1 MPFKTPVTIR
11 EAVDAIHE
19 RRYLLPAIQREL
31 VWEDDRICK
40 LFDSLMR
47 DYPIGSFLF
56 WRVAG
61 NRKSDF
67 QFYEFLRNYHEKNS
81 RHNDRANIY
90 GEGDITA
97 ILDGQQRLTALYI
110 GLRGSYAKKIR
121 WRRWQDPTAFP
132 EKELYLN
139 LMAPLDEQ
147 ERFQKDMLYDFAFL
161 TKAEAAVSNEKVF
174 WFKVGKMLDFDKNN
188 PSQIHSYLVQQGLVS
203 DEFPGICLFKLSDV
217 VQKDPVI
224 NYFEEEDPDIE
235 KALNIFVRINSSGV
249 PLSYSD
255 LLLSIATSQWQNLD
269 AREEINELVDALN
282 DIGNRFNFDN
292 NFVLKACLVLTDED
306 VRFRIR
312 NFNRANMLKIES
324 KWAGIKEALTNAVH
338 LVSSFGFDARKLTA
352 NNAVIPIAYY
362 LLSKDAGAGYVE
374 QSQYRD
380 DRDNIRRWLSIA
392 LLKGLF
398 SGQSDR
404 TLRDLRAD
412 IRTVGLFGELTRAQ
426 SMRFGVEEIDDLLDS
441 GYGTNRAFL
450 VLSLLYQTLDY
461 KNLFHMDHI
470 YPKSFFRPSR
480 LTQHSIPSDKQDDF
494 LEKYNRIGNIQLLE
508 GIINQEKQATDFLK
522 WLNSVVR
529 DSQECTDY
537 MRKHY
542 IPPDVDLSF
551 QNFLKV
557 FKKREQLIEQRLKE
571 ILGVV
576 NQG

>member
-31 VWEDDRICK
+31 VWEDDQICR
-40 LFDSLMR
+40 LLDSLMR

-61 NRKSDF
+61 GRKRDF
-67 QFYEFLRNYHEKNS
+67 QFYEFLRNYHEKDS
-81 RHNDRANIY
+81 RHNDRANVY

-110 GLRGSYAKKIR
+110 GLKGSYAKKIR

-147 ERFQKDMLYDFAFL
+147 ERFQKDMFYDFAFL

-174 WFKVGKMLDFDKNN
+174 WFKVGKILDFDRDN

-203 DEFPGICLFKLSDV
+203 DEFPGKCLFKLSDV
-217 VQKDPVI
+217 VQKNPAI

-269 AREEINELVDALN
+269 AREEINELVDTLN

-306 VRFRIR
+306 VRFRMR

-324 KWAGIKEALTNAVH
+324 KWDGIKEALTNAVY
-338 LVSSFGFDARKLTA
+338 LVSSFGFDAKKLTA

-362 LLSKDAGAGYVE
+362 LLSKDASVGYVE

-380 DRDNIRRWLSIA
+380 DRDNIRRWLIIA

-398 SGQSDR
+398 SGQSDI

-412 IRTVGLFGELTRAQ
+412 IRKIGLFGELTTAQ
-426 SMRFGVEEIDDLLDS
+426 SMRFDVEEIDDLLDS
-441 GYGTNRAFL
+441 GYGTNRTFL

-470 YPKSFFRPSR
+470 YPKSFFTPTR
-480 LTQHSIPSDKQDDF
+480 LSQRSIPSDKQDDF
-494 LEKYNRIGNIQLLE
+494 LDKYNLIGNIQLLE
-508 GIINQEKQATDFLK
+508 GTVNQEKQATEFPK
-522 WLNSVVR
+522 WLDSVVR
-529 DSQECTDY
+529 DSQECTEY

-551 QNFLKV
+551 QNFPKV

-571 ILGVV
+571 MLGVV
-576 NQG
+576 